1 MTISDLSTVREKNA
15 ATVLDIL
22 MNKELSRAE
31 LARETGLTKSTIG
44 EIIREM
50 IDIGILEEKEIV
62 GGNIGRP
69 RVKLGVRRDWA
80 HVIGISVER
89 DSVTVSLIDST
100 KNILK
105 TREFVYDHSYN
116 NAEELLSDVYTL
128 VDELCEFSNREGITL
143 KAIGIGI
150 PGPLDPRTGKL
161 GDIPNFSV
169 ISNISPK
176 ELFERRYHLPV
187 WVGNDAD
194 MAALGE
200 KYFGCGRTMNSF
212 IYVFLDK
219 GIGAGII
226 INNELYIG
234 MNGYAGE
241 IGQLLVIKQNEEVFL
256 EDVCSIGA
264 VIRKSYDLGIRSP
277 SELKK
282 LNDMAQ
288 MGHPMAKAVIKETGK
303 YVGSAILSLIYL
315 FGISNIVVGGE
326 LLCLGELFISEIKRV
341 IRTHLFHSHDVN
353 IQVSKLGTEAI
364 SLGAAMNALVEYSI
378 ETIRSRR

>member
-1 MTISDLSTVREKNA
+1 MTISDLSAVREKNA

-22 MNKELSRAE
+22 MNKKLSRAE

-69 RVKLGVRRDWA
+69 RVKLGIRRDWA

-116 NAEELLSDVYTL
+116 NADELLSDVYAL
-128 VDELCEFSNREGITL
+128 VDELYEYSSKEGAKL

-241 IGQLLVIKQNEEVFL
+241 VGQLLIIKQNEEVFL
-256 EDVCSIGA
+256 EDVCSVGA

-315 FGISNIVVGGE
+315 FGISNIILGGE
-326 LLCLGELFISEIKRV
+326 LLCLGELFVSEIKRV

>member
-1 MTISDLSTVREKNA
+1 MTISDLSAVREKNA

-22 MNKELSRAE
+22 MNKKLSRAE

-50 IDIGILEEKEIV
+50 IDIGILEEKETV

-69 RVKLGVRRDWA
+69 RVKLGIRRDWA

-116 NAEELLSDVYTL
+116 NADELLSDVYAL
-128 VDELCEFSNREGITL
+128 VDELYEYSSKEGAKL

-241 IGQLLVIKQNEEVFL
+241 VGQLLIIKQNEEVFL
-256 EDVCSIGA
+256 EDVCSVGA

-326 LLCLGELFISEIKRV
+326 LLCLGELFVSEIKRV

>member
-22 MNKELSRAE
+22 MNKKLSRAE

-69 RVKLGVRRDWA
+69 RVKLGIRRDWA

-105 TREFVYDHSYN
+105 TREFVYDRSYN
-116 NAEELLSDVYTL
+116 NADELLSDVYAL
-128 VDELCEFSNREGITL
+128 VDELYEYSGKEGAKL

-256 EDVCSIGA
+256 EDVCSVGA